1 MKPLTLSA
9 FRKAARGTYGNIS
22 AIARKLAV
30 PRSSLY
36 DFIRANPDA
45 GELIVSLREEFDDLA
60 EEQIRKLILEGDRSL
75 LRFYASTR
83 LRARGY
89 RKEEDAENAPP
100 EIRIHLASAPE
111 KPALNT

>member
-36 DFIRANPDA
+36 DFIRAIPM
-45 GELIVSLREEFDDLA
+45 
-60 EEQIRKLILEGDRSL
+60 
-75 LRFYASTR
+75 
-83 LRARGY
+83 
-89 RKEEDAENAPP
+89 P
-100 EIRIHLASAPE
+100 ES
-111 KPALNT
+111 

>member
-1 MKPLTLSA
+1 MKPLTLFA
-9 FRKAARGTYGNIS
+9 FRKAAQGTYGNIS

-60 EEQIRKLILEGDRSL
+60 EEQIQKLILEGDRSL
-75 LRFYASTR
+75 LRFYASTK

-89 RKEEDAENAPP
+89 RKEDDAETAPP
-100 EIRIHLASAPE
+100 EIRIHLTGAPE
-111 KPALNT
+111 KPLLDA